1 MSNHLWAR
9 RINQSGKQYRC
20 GNCGGVIDRGEP
32 YYQVLTMACKF
43 CCECE
48 PDESDDVECFLD

>member
-20 GNCGGVIDRGEP
+20 GSCGGVIDRGEE
-32 YYQVLTMACKF
+32 YFQVLSQNCKF
-43 CCECE
+43 CCDCQPE
-48 PDESDDVECFLD
+48 PDEEIECWLA